1 MGIDIRGS
9 RAQDHD
15 YNYWYKRKPNTNDI
29 ESEKPTGWFASH
41 DIQVLNR
48 VPYFVNGMFKGKRIQ
63 VKIRTQDNLGFGTDN
78 ELEVDDWVLYGGE
91 LYRVD
96 DLKPD
101 DLNKNKQFNKVP
113 RYQTDIT
120 LVK

>member
-1 MGIDIRGS
+1 
-9 RAQDHD
+9 
-15 YNYWYKRKPNTNDI
+15 
-29 ESEKPTGWFASH
+29 
-41 DIQVLNR
+41 
-48 VPYFVNGMFKGKRIQ
+48 MFKGKRIQ
-63 VKIRTQDNLGFGTDN
+63 VKIQTQDNLGFGTDN

-101 DLNKNKQFNKVP
+101 DLNKNKQFNKTP
-113 RYQTDIT
+113 RYTTDIT